1 MVPINEKKAFS
12 MSGFP
17 VLLALLGLSLWSFWL
32 LYRFFASVA
41 AAERSSEAS
50 VAWGFLWPA
59 LGILLV
65 VFGLL
70 LPGLFVVKPNEARVL
85 VFLGR
90 YIGSVREAGFHWA
103 NPFAVR
109 PQVSLKV
116 RNFNSEKLKVNDAH
130 GNPIEIAA
138 VVVWK
143 VVDSAKALFDVDN
156 YEAFVA
162 IQSETAI
169 RALASRFPYDA
180 PEGEPSLR
188 GEPETI
194 AHDLR
199 AELQERLKVAG
210 VEVMEARLTHLAYA
224 PEIAQAMLRRQ
235 QAQAII
241 AARQKIVEGA
251 VGMVAMA
258 LEQLAEQGVVS
269 LDEERKAAM
278 VNNLLVALVSESE
291 AQPVLNTGSLYQ

>member
-1 MVPINEKKAFS
+1 MVHTLNASSRFT
-12 MSGFP
+12 
-17 VLLALLGLSLWSFWL
+17 GLS
-32 LYRFFASVA
+32 V
-41 AAERSSEAS
+41 
-50 VAWGFLWPA
+50 
-59 LGILLV
+59 
-65 VFGLL
+65 
-70 LPGLFVVKPNEARVL
+70 
-85 VFLGR
+85 
-90 YIGSVREAGFHWA
+90 
-103 NPFAVR
+103 NPFAIQPR
-109 PQVSLKV
+109 VSLKV
-116 RNFNSEKLKVNDAH
+116 RNFNSDKLKVNDAH

-138 VVVWK
+138 VAVWK

-188 GEPETI
+188 GEPESI
-194 AHDLR
+194 AHDLG
-199 AELQERLKVAG
+199 AELQERLNVAG

-241 AARQKIVEGA
+241 AALQKIVEGA
-251 VGMVAMA
+251 AGMVRMA
-258 LEQLAEQGVVS
+258 LDQVAEQGVVS
-269 LDEERKAAM
+269 LDEERKAAL

-291 AQPVLNTGSLYQ
+291 AQPVLNTGTLYQEAPAGAMAEKKKFLLRLDPELYAALERWAADELRSINAQIEFLLREAGRRSGRLKPSRKPEEEGT

>member
-1 MVPINEKKAFS
+1 MVTVTEKKAFTIN
-12 MSGFP
+12 GFP
-17 VLLALLGLSLWSFWL
+17 VALGLLLLSLWSFWE
-32 LYRFFASVA
+32 LYRFVVAAA
-41 AAERSSEAS
+41 AAERQPGAA
-50 VAWGFLWPA
+50 VPWGLLWATLGAW
-59 LGILLV
+59 LV
-65 VFGLL
+65 VGLVA
-70 LPGLFVVKPNEARVL
+70 PGLFVVKPNEARVL
-85 VFLGR
+85 VFFGR
-90 YIGSVREAGFHWA
+90 YIGSTREAGFHWG

-109 PQVSLKV
+109 PLVSLKV
-116 RNFNSEKLKVNDAH
+116 RNFNSDKLKVNDAH

-143 VVDSAKALFDVDN
+143 VVDSAKALFDVEN

-162 IQSETAI
+162 IQAETAI

-180 PEGEPSLR
+180 PEGASSLR
-188 GEPETI
+188 GDPETV
-194 AHDLR
+194 AHNLR

-210 VEVMEARLTHLAYA
+210 VEVLEARLSHLAYA

-235 QAQAII
+235 QAEAII

-251 VGMVAMA
+251 VGMVRMA
-258 LEQLAEQGVVS
+258 LDQLAEQGVVS

>member
-1 MVPINEKKAFS
+1 MVPIAEKKAFS
-12 MSGFP
+12 TSGFP
-17 VLLALLGLSLWSFWL
+17 VLFALLGLSLWSLWL
-32 LYRFFASVA
+32 LYRFFATVA
-41 AAERSSEAS
+41 AAERSSEAT
-50 VAWGFLWPA
+50 VVWGFLWA
-59 LGILLV
+59 TLGIWLV
-65 VFGLL
+65 VGLVG
-70 LPGLFVVKPNEARVL
+70 PGLFVVKPNEARVL
-85 VFLGR
+85 VFFGR
-90 YIGSVREAGFHWA
+90 YIGSVREAGYHWA
-103 NPFAVR
+103 NPWAVR
-109 PQVSLKV
+109 PRVSLKV

-138 VVVWK
+138 VVVWR
-143 VVDSAKALFDVDN
+143 VVDSAKALFDVDT
-156 YEAFVA
+156 YEGFVA

-199 AELQERLKVAG
+199 VELQDRLKVAG
-210 VEVMEARLTHLAYA
+210 VEVLEARLTHLAYA

-251 VGMVAMA
+251 VGMVRMA

-269 LDEERKAAM
+269 LDEERKASM